1 MPIYPAA
8 DRICRSGYK
17 RGDEAPVYERNGIS
31 SGHFTVGI
39 EEDGAIPSQLREKRL
54 REESA
59 LQDTANRQRS
69 SDTEARF
76 AEGRIYSYENY
87 ENSRSGTDDR

>member
-1 MPIYPAA
+1 M
-8 DRICRSGYK
+8 
-17 RGDEAPVYERNGIS
+17 RGMAFLQVIS
-31 SGHFTVGI
+31 RW
-39 EEDGAIPSQLREKRL
+39 ELKKMGAIPSQLREKRL

-59 LQDTANRQRS
+59 LQDTVNRQRS
-69 SDTEARF
+69 SDMEARF